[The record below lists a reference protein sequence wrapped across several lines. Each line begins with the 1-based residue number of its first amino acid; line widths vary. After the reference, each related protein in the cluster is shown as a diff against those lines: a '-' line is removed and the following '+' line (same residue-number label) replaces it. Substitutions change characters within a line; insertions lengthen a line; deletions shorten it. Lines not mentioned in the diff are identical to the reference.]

1 MPYYIVNS
9 PIGCDGWATVKDDG
23 EIIGCHTNKDAAIA
37 QMVAVS
43 IAEGLEPGGERALP
57 DNYRPSLS
65 EDVPEGR
72 ACGNCVFYDESNTK
86 EQDGALVAWCHRW
99 DDYVRGDFYCNA
111 WQHSEEYEEP
121 EEEESPDEVR
131 QVDLSAPEYMRD
143 AARRGLEL
151 YADGEGG
158 DGLQPATVRD
168 AREMAAGRI
177 SEPKWRR
184 IGPWIARHIDDL
196 DAVTAERPVTPGLV
210 AHLLWGSGPTKSD
223 AERAQRYAEGVVERL
238 DAEQERAD
246 APAPKKDQITGSDEN
261 KPGSAA
267 GKAGGIDL
275 NEATETALENKASEH
290 NEKMQD
296 DDRPE
301 WTRVRTSSLKS
312 VYRRGAGAY
321 SSSHRPGIGRAQWA
335 MARVNAF
342 LFLARTGSPQ
352 NAAYIGDNDLLHP
365 DHPKFSEQAKRSTN
379 DRIQVKEHGMSEVGT
394 PTVETRQWV
403 QEFEL
408 RQMPNGKTHFTGY
421 AAVFNSDSEP
431 LPFTERI
438 TPGAFNKTLRS
449 RNNVKMYLNHDST
462 LVLASTRAKTLKLST
477 DQKGLYTETE
487 LPDTSYARDLAVM
500 MERGDV
506 DSMSFGF
513 SVPRNGDRWSEDG
526 AVRELREVRL
536 HEVSVVTGFPAYRA
550 TSATIRSIDLLAEKT
565 GADADKL
572 AHALTMLEN
581 GKELNDDDAAL
592 LSEAVTKL
600 RATPAAPPA
609 SVTVALKHLELLKH
623 QF

>member
-1 MPYYIVNS
+1 VPYYITNR
-9 PIGCDGWATVKDDG
+9 PIGCDGWATVKEDG
-23 EIIGCHTNKDAAIA
+23 EIIGCHANKDAAIA

-43 IAEGLEPGGERALP
+43 ISEGIEPGGERALP

-65 EDVPEGR
+65 EDVPDGR
-72 ACGNCVFYDESNTK
+72 ACGNCAFYDETNTQ
-86 EQDGALVAWCHRW
+86 EQEGALVAWCHRW
-99 DDYVRGDFYCNA
+99 DEYVRGDFYCNA
-111 WQHSEEYEEP
+111 WQEAEES
-121 EEEESPDEVR
+121 EEEEDEESARELR
-131 QVDLSAPEYMRD
+131 QVDLSPPEYMRD
-143 AARRGLEL
+143 AARRGLQL

-168 AREMAAGRI
+168 AREMAAGRV
-177 SEPKWRR
+177 SESKWRR

-196 DAVTAERPVTPGLV
+196 DAVTADQPITPGLV

-223 AERAQRYAEGVVERL
+223 ARRAQEYAENVVMRL
-238 DAEQERAD
+238 DEEQ
-246 APAPKKDQITGSDEN
+246 
-261 KPGSAA
+261 
-267 GKAGGIDL
+267 
-275 NEATETALENKASEH
+275 
-290 NEKMQD
+290 QD
-296 DDRPE
+296 R
-301 WTRVRTSSLKS
+301 SLK
-312 VYRRGAGAY
+312 VAD
-321 SSSHRPGIGRAQWA
+321 RAEPSA
-335 MARVNAF
+335 IVE
-342 LFLARTGSPQ
+342 G
-352 NAAYIGDNDLLHP
+352 
-365 DHPKFSEQAKRSTN
+365 
-379 DRIQVKEHGMSEVGT
+379 
-394 PTVETRQWV
+394 VETRQWV

-408 RQMPNGKTHFTGY
+408 RQMPNGKTRFTGY

-431 LPFTERI
+431 LPFIERI
-438 TPGAFNKTLRS
+438 MPGAFDKTLRS

-526 AVRELREVRL
+526 ATRELREVRL

-565 GADADKL
+565 GADANKL

-600 RATPAAPPA
+600 RTTPPETPA
-609 SVTVALKHLELLKH
+609 SVSIALKHLELLKH

>member
-1 MPYYIVNS
+1 MPYYITNS
-9 PIGCDGWATVKDDG
+9 PIGCDGWATIKEDG

-37 QMVAVS
+37 QMIAVS
-43 IAEGLEPGGERALP
+43 IAEGIEPGGERALP

-65 EDVPEGR
+65 DDVPQGR
-72 ACGNCVFYDESNTK
+72 ACGNCAFYDETNTQ
-86 EQDGALVAWCHRW
+86 EQEGALVAFCHRW
-99 DDYVRGDFYCNA
+99 DEYVRGDFYCNA
-111 WQHSEEYEEP
+111 WQEAEEPEEDEPGEDEP
-121 EEEESPDEVR
+121 EEEESAREIR
-131 QVDLSAPEYMRD
+131 QVDLSPPEYMRD

-168 AREMAAGRI
+168 AREMAAGRV

-196 DAVTAERPVTPGLV
+196 DAVTADTPITPGLV
-210 AHLLWGSGPTKSD
+210 AHLLWGSGPTKAD
-223 AERAQRYAEGVVERL
+223 ARRAQEYAENVVMRLDEEQQDRSVKVADRAEPSAVVE
-238 DAEQERAD
+238 
-246 APAPKKDQITGSDEN
+246 G
-261 KPGSAA
+261 
-267 GKAGGIDL
+267 
-275 NEATETALENKASEH
+275 
-290 NEKMQD
+290 
-296 DDRPE
+296 
-301 WTRVRTSSLKS
+301 
-312 VYRRGAGAY
+312 
-321 SSSHRPGIGRAQWA
+321 
-335 MARVNAF
+335 
-342 LFLARTGSPQ
+342 
-352 NAAYIGDNDLLHP
+352 
-365 DHPKFSEQAKRSTN
+365 
-379 DRIQVKEHGMSEVGT
+379 
-394 PTVETRQWV
+394 VETRQWV

-408 RQMPNGKTHFTGY
+408 RQMPNGKTRFTGY

-431 LPFTERI
+431 LPFIERI
-438 TPGAFNKTLRS
+438 MPGAFDKSLRS
-449 RNNVKMYLNHDST
+449 KNNVKMYLNHDST

-565 GADADKL
+565 GADANKL

-600 RATPAAPPA
+600 RTTPAEPPA
-609 SVTVALKHLELLKH
+609 SVTVALKHLELMKH

>member
-1 MPYYIVNS
+1 MPYYIQNR
-9 PIGCDGWATVKDDG
+9 PIGCDGWATVKEDG
-23 EIIGCHTNKDAAIA
+23 EIIGCHANKDAAIA

-43 IAEGLEPGGERALP
+43 LAEDMEPGGERAMPGELVEGDFVEWFDEDAIYRGQVEYVMTEGTFGVEGSEYALTATP
-57 DNYRPSLS
+57 DDPI
-65 EDVPEGR
+65 
-72 ACGNCVFYDESNTK
+72 
-86 EQDGALVAWCHRW
+86 ALVRKW
-99 DDYVRGDFYCNA
+99 
-111 WQHSEEYEEP
+111 EPEP
-121 EEEESPDEVR
+121 EEGYWEPEDELYGKRFSELIKIAPLVMEPVLPPLTDGAEEEAALEQR

-158 DGLQPATVRD
+158 AGLQPATVRE
-168 AREMAAGRI
+168 AREMAAGRV
-177 SEPKWRR
+177 SEDKWRK

-196 DAVTAERPVTPGLV
+196 DAVTADTPITPGLV
-210 AHLLWGSGPTKSD
+210 AHLLWGSGPSKSD
-223 AERAQRYAEGVVERL
+223 AQRAQQYAENIVMRLDEEQQDRSFKVTERAE
-238 DAEQERAD
+238 
-246 APAPKKDQITGSDEN
+246 P
-261 KPGSAA
+261 SAA
-267 GKAGGIDL
+267 
-275 NEATETALENKASEH
+275 
-290 NEKMQD
+290 
-296 DDRPE
+296 
-301 WTRVRTSSLKS
+301 V
-312 VYRRGAGAY
+312 
-321 SSSHRPGIGRAQWA
+321 
-335 MARVNAF
+335 
-342 LFLARTGSPQ
+342 TG
-352 NAAYIGDNDLLHP
+352 
-365 DHPKFSEQAKRSTN
+365 
-379 DRIQVKEHGMSEVGT
+379 
-394 PTVETRQWV
+394 VETRQWV

-408 RQMPNGKTHFTGY
+408 RQMPNGKTRFTGY

-431 LPFTERI
+431 LPFIERI
-438 TPGAFNKTLRS
+438 MPGAFDKTLRS

-526 AVRELREVRL
+526 ATRELREVRL

-550 TSATIRSIDLLAEKT
+550 TSASIRSIDLLAEKT

-600 RATPAAPPA
+600 RATPTETPA
-609 SVTVALKHLELLKH
+609 SVSVALKHLELLKH